1 MAFNF
6 TSDVKSKQKDCWLI
20 LNFSGEEISLSFDDA
35 IELKIQINHV
45 LETGTPNERKIV
57 SEADSWSAL
66 CVPNAGGFGVAFVLS
81 ATSTIKLWLDAGQA
95 ERFSA
100 ELQTFIDLVGSRS

>member
-1 MAFNF
+1 
-6 TSDVKSKQKDCWLI
+6 
-20 LNFSGEEISLSFDDA
+20 
-35 IELKIQINHV
+35 
-45 LETGTPNERKIV
+45 V

-81 ATSTIKLWLDAGQA
+81 ATSTVKLWLNAGQA